1 MKMPLSWSGIKLM
14 SPVWWRKSWSGSS
27 WKSWNPETV
36 TWPLHFGDLFGDD
49 FLLDVDAEWFFEC
62 WWWWWWE
69 LEWIWLCWKASLIS
83 INCSCWKMEM
93 FRYCPIFFGIKT
105 ITFLLRSHVTNHFTF
120 HLVWQR
126 VMICGRNR
134 LGKKFENYWVVC
146 LYFEFWKE
154 LSFFDL
160 EIFCKIG
167 VFCNKMSISLR
178 QILGSEPW
186 ATLAQLSLIFGLSFA
201 FAGRVVKRHGRLTAV
216 EAPAAGRGMG
226 SCSFPNPPFWFRL
239 FCVGKMMLKLTQPW
253 WQPKM

>member
-93 FRYCPIFFGIKT
+93 FRYCPIFFGILT
-105 ITFLLRSHVTNHFTF
+105 INTFLLRPHVTNHFTF

-134 LGKKFENYWVVC
+134 LGKKFENSFVC
-146 LYFEFWKE
+146 LKLLSCLFILNFEKSYHSWICNYFMN
-154 LSFFDL
+154 LAFFVTKCPNRFVK
-160 EIFCKIG
+160 FC
-167 VFCNKMSISLR
+167 
-178 QILGSEPW
+178 
-186 ATLAQLSLIFGLSFA
+186 
-201 FAGRVVKRHGRLTAV
+201 
-216 EAPAAGRGMG
+216 
-226 SCSFPNPPFWFRL
+226 
-239 FCVGKMMLKLTQPW
+239 
-253 WQPKM
+253 